1 MSAEGT
7 TDAAARAAEPPSATD
22 PGVGGET
29 TPPVT
34 KLNSTEEVP
43 AEKRARQPEEA
54 TGSGKTI
61 VQPPEEVKAR
71 LAERQKKQRERAEAA
86 RAEAARRQA
95 EEQAAAKEAASRG
108 RDATPGDG
116 ERPEEKKAPAVS
128 AVSEKDR
135 LIARQ
140 KELAARRAAE
150 KQASKRSPQTSALDA
165 NARFLAAAAA
175 RAAALKASGGAALSP
190 TFASSAAGSAS
201 AAATPPAA
209 TDAARP
215 HKKSPVPEVR
225 SFEEVMAEKKRRETA
240 VTDEA
245 RAAAAA
251 AEAALVTKTIA
262 VRTEDDQTVEISM
275 KVHVPQERLA
285 QLEARRAAR
294 DAAKREREA
303 KEERARRDRL
313 AMKTEEAR
321 EGKKEEEEEDGRGRA
336 PVAATEKANPVPSD
350 AKEQKPVPAK
360 RAVEP
365 EGPERPDVRETPE
378 PAPKRGRAKKSD
390 APEAAAEAPP
400 KRARRSTRK

>member
-95 EEQAAAKEAASRG
+95 EEQAAAKDAASRG
-108 RDATPGDG
+108 RDATPAGDG
-116 ERPEEKKAPAVS
+116 ERFLYNKEKKAPAVS

-190 TFASSAAGSAS
+190 TFKSAS
-201 AAATPPAA
+201 APGPASAADTPPTA
-209 TDAARP
+209 TDASTRVDASTRI
-215 HKKSPVPEVR
+215 EVR
-225 SFEEVMAEKKRRETA
+225 SFEEVIAEKKRREAA

-262 VRTEDDQTVEISM
+262 VKTEDDQTVEITM

-285 QLEARRAAR
+285 QLEARRAAKE
-294 DAAKREREA
+294 AAKREREA
-303 KEERARRDRL
+303 REERARRDRL
-313 AMKTEEAR
+313 AMKTEEEKEER
-321 EGKKEEEEEDGRGRA
+321 EEKEEERREPAA
-336 PVAATEKANPVPSD
+336 PVAATPTD
-350 AKEQKPVPAK
+350 LKEQTPVPAK
-360 RAVEP
+360 RTIEP
-365 EGPERPDVRETPE
+365 EEPEEPEEEKTPK
-378 PAPKRGRAKKSD
+378 PAPKRSRAKKSD
-390 APEAAAEAPP
+390 APAAAAEAPP

>member
-190 TFASSAAGSAS
+190 TFKSAS
-201 AAATPPAA
+201 APGPASAADTPPTA

-215 HKKSPVPEVR
+215 QAKKDASARIEVR
-225 SFEEVMAEKKRRETA
+225 SFEEVIAEKKRREAA

-262 VRTEDDQTVEISM
+262 VKTEDDQTVEITM
-275 KVHVPQERLA
+275 KVHVPRERLA
-285 QLEARRAAR
+285 QLEARRAAKE
-294 DAAKREREA
+294 AAKRESEA

-313 AMKTEEAR
+313 VMKTEEAR
-321 EGKKEEEEEDGRGRA
+321 EEKKE
-336 PVAATEKANPVPSD
+336 VATEQVNPVPPD
-350 AKEQKPVPAK
+350 PKEEKPVSTK
-360 RAVEP
+360 HTVEAH
-365 EGPERPDVRETPE
+365 ETPK
-378 PAPKRGRAKKSD
+378 PALKRGHTKKND
-390 APEAAAEAPP
+390 ACAAAAEAPP

>member
-150 KQASKRSPQTSALDA
+150 KASNRSPQTSALDA

>member
-1 MSAEGT
+1 M
-7 TDAAARAAEPPSATD
+7 
-22 PGVGGET
+22 
-29 TPPVT
+29 PPVT
-34 KLNSTEEVP
+34 KLKSFAEVP
-43 AEKRARQPEEA
+43 AEKHARQPEEA

-61 VQPPEEVKAR
+61 IQPPEEVKAR

-86 RAEAARRQA
+86 RALVLARLQA
-95 EEQAAAKEAASRG
+95 EEQAVAKDAAS
-108 RDATPGDG
+108 G
-116 ERPEEKKAPAVS
+116 ERSDEKKAPAES
-128 AVSEKDR
+128 SEAPADAVSEKDR
-135 LIARQ
+135 RLARQ

-150 KQASKRSPQTSALDA
+150 KASNRSPQTSALDA

-313 AMKTEEAR
+313 AMKTEGER
-321 EGKKEEEEEDGRGRA
+321 EGEKEEEEEDGRGRA

>member
-29 TPPVT
+29 TPPST

-95 EEQAAAKEAASRG
+95 EEQAAAKDAASRG
-108 RDATPGDG
+108 RDATPAGDG
-116 ERPEEKKAPAVS
+116 ERFLYNKEKKAPAVS

-175 RAAALKASGGAALSP
+175 PRGAQSERRRGA
-190 TFASSAAGSAS
+190 FADVQKRFGS
-201 AAATPPAA
+201 
-209 TDAARP
+209 
-215 HKKSPVPEVR
+215 
-225 SFEEVMAEKKRRETA
+225 
-240 VTDEA
+240 
-245 RAAAAA
+245 
-251 AEAALVTKTIA
+251 
-262 VRTEDDQTVEISM
+262 
-275 KVHVPQERLA
+275 
-285 QLEARRAAR
+285 
-294 DAAKREREA
+294 
-303 KEERARRDRL
+303 RAR
-313 AMKTEEAR
+313 
-321 EGKKEEEEEDGRGRA
+321 GF
-336 PVAATEKANPVPSD
+336 
-350 AKEQKPVPAK
+350 
-360 RAVEP
+360 
-365 EGPERPDVRETPE
+365 
-378 PAPKRGRAKKSD
+378 KS
-390 APEAAAEAPP
+390 
-400 KRARRSTRK
+400 